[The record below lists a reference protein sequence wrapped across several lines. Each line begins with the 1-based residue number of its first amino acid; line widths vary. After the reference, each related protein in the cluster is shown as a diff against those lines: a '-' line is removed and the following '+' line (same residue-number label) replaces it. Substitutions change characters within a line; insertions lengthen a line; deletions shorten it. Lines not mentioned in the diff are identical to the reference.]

1 LQSFASVGHSE
12 SPQDLPK
19 RHGHLLKVMISS
31 QATGT
36 NLIVLKNS
44 STNRFSLHQND

>member
-1 LQSFASVGHSE
+1 LQGFTGVGHSE

-19 RHGHLLKVMISS
+19 RHVHLLKVMISGR
-31 QATGT
+31 ATGS

-44 STNRFSLHQND
+44 STNDAYLHQND